1 VARTKTIPDTE
12 VLEEARRCFL
22 AHGPGVSTEV
32 IAEALE
38 ISQPA
43 IFKRFGTKKALMLAA
58 LLPPAVPAWVH
69 ALEDGPDDR
78 PIVEQLREVIR
89 QAAAFFAEV
98 VPAMM
103 VIRASGI
110 SQEELL
116 ASFKEA
122 PPVVAKRTLIAWL
135 HRSVER
141 GLIRPVDSEAAAT
154 MILGALQFR
163 AFMVQI
169 TGSTPSG
176 SSHEEYV
183 DHLADLLV
191 HGLAPEESK

>member
-1 VARTKTIPDTE
+1 MARTKTIPDSE

-43 IFKRFGTKKALMLAA
+43 IFKRFGTKKSLMLAA

-69 ALEDGPDDR
+69 TLEDGPDDR
-78 PIVEQLREVIR
+78 PMVEQLREVIR
-89 QAAAFFAEV
+89 QAAAFFAEA
-98 VPAMM
+98 VPAMS

-110 SQEELL
+110 SREELL
-116 ASFKEA
+116 ASFKVA
-122 PPVVAKRTLIAWL
+122 PPIVAKQTLIGWL
-135 HRSVER
+135 VRSAER

-154 MILGALQFR
+154 MMLGALQFR

-169 TGSTPSG
+169 TGSAPSR
-176 SSHEEYV
+176 SSDEEYG

-191 HGLAPEESK
+191 HGLASEESQ

>member
-1 VARTKTIPDTE
+1 MARTKTVSDSD
-12 VLEEARRCFL
+12 VLAEARRCFL

-32 IAEALE
+32 IAEALD

-58 LLPPAVPAWVH
+58 LLPPAVPAWVS

-89 QAAAFFAEV
+89 QAAAFFAEA
-98 VPAMM
+98 VPAMS
-103 VIRASGI
+103 VIKSSGI
-110 SQEELL
+110 SKEELL
-116 ASFKEA
+116 ASFRVA
-122 PPVVAKRTLIAWL
+122 PPVVAKRTLIGWL
-135 HRSVER
+135 LRSEKR

-163 AFMVQI
+163 AFFVEI
-169 TGSTPSG
+169 TGHAAGTSD
-176 SSHEEYV
+176 EEYV
-183 DHLADLLV
+183 DHLADLLT
-191 HGLAPEESK
+191 HGLASEVGR

>member
-1 VARTKTIPDTE
+1 MPRTKTVPDSE
-12 VLEEARRCFL
+12 ILEEARRCFL

-58 LLPPAVPAWVH
+58 LLPPAVPEWVH

-78 PIVEQLREVIR
+78 PLVEQLRAVIR

-103 VIRASGI
+103 VIRSSGI
-110 SQEELL
+110 SHEELL

-122 PPVVAKRTLIAWL
+122 PPIVAKRTLIGWL
-135 HRSVER
+135 LRSVER

-154 MILGALQFR
+154 MMLGALQFR

-169 TGSTPSG
+169 TGSAPSR
-176 SSHEEYV
+176 SSDEEYV

>member
-1 VARTKTIPDTE
+1 MPRTKTVSDAD
-12 VLEEARRCFL
+12 VLAEARRCFL

-58 LLPPAVPAWVH
+58 LLPPAIPDWVH

-78 PIVEQLREVIR
+78 PIVDQLREVIR
-89 QAAAFFAEV
+89 QAAAFFAEA
-98 VPAMM
+98 VPAIS

-110 SQEELL
+110 SKEELL
-116 ASFKEA
+116 ASFKVA

-135 HRSVER
+135 LRGSEQ
-141 GLIRPVDSEAAAT
+141 GLIRPVDFEAAAT

-169 TGSTPSG
+169 TGHTPSG
-176 SSHEEYV
+176 ASDDGHVE
-183 DHLADLLV
+183 HLADLLI
-191 HGLAPEESK
+191 HGLAPEAGQ

>member
-1 VARTKTIPDTE
+1 MARTKTIPDTE

-32 IAEALE
+32 IAESLE

-58 LLPPAVPAWVH
+58 LLPPAVPDWVH

-78 PIVEQLREVIR
+78 PIVEQLRVVIR

-110 SQEELL
+110 SHKELL
-116 ASFKEA
+116 ASFKVA
-122 PPVVAKRTLIAWL
+122 PPVVAKQTLIGWL
-135 HRSVER
+135 LRSAER

-169 TGSTPSG
+169 TGSAPFK
-176 SSHEEYV
+176 SSDEEYV

-191 HGLAPEESK
+191 HGLAPEESQ

>member
-1 VARTKTIPDTE
+1 VARTKTVSDTE

-22 AHGPGVSTEV
+22 AHGPGVSTDV
-32 IAEALE
+32 IAESLE
-38 ISQPA
+38 ISQPT

-58 LLPPAVPAWVH
+58 LLPPAVPDWVH

-110 SQEELL
+110 SHEELL
-116 ASFKEA
+116 ASFEVA
-122 PPVVAKRTLIAWL
+122 PPIVAKQTLIAWL
-135 HRSVER
+135 LRSVER
-141 GLIRPVDSEAAAT
+141 GLIRPVDPEAAAT

-169 TGSTPSG
+169 TRSAPFR
-176 SSHEEYV
+176 SSDEEYV
-183 DHLADLLV
+183 DYLADLLV
-191 HGLAPEESK
+191 HGLAPEENR

>member
-1 VARTKTIPDTE
+1 MARTKTIPDTE

-22 AHGPGVSTEV
+22 AHGPGVSTDV
-32 IAEALE
+32 IAESLE

-69 ALEDGPDDR
+69 ALEEGPDDR
-78 PIVEQLREVIR
+78 PIAEQLREVIR
-89 QAAAFFAEV
+89 QSAAFFAEA
-98 VPAMM
+98 VPAMS

-110 SQEELL
+110 SREELL
-116 ASFKEA
+116 ASFKVA
-122 PPVVAKRTLIAWL
+122 PPIVAKQTLIAWL
-135 HRSVER
+135 LRGVER

-163 AFMVQI
+163 AFMVQM
-169 TGSTPSG
+169 TGSAPST
-176 SSHEEYV
+176 SSDDEYV

>member
-1 VARTKTIPDTE
+1 MARTKTIPDSE

-32 IAEALE
+32 IAESLE

-58 LLPPAVPAWVH
+58 LLPPAIPAWVH
-69 ALEDGPDDR
+69 TLEDGPDDR

-89 QAAAFFAEV
+89 QSAAFFAEA
-98 VPAMM
+98 VPAMS
-103 VIRASGI
+103 VIRSSGI
-110 SQEELL
+110 SREELL
-116 ASFKEA
+116 ASFKVA
-122 PPVVAKRTLIAWL
+122 PPIVAKQTLIGWL
-135 HRSVER
+135 LRSAER

-154 MILGALQFR
+154 MMLGALQFR

-169 TGSTPSG
+169 TGYAPSR
-176 SSHEEYV
+176 SSDEEYV

-191 HGLAPEESK
+191 RGLAPEEGQ

>member
-1 VARTKTIPDTE
+1 MARTKTVSDTE
-12 VLEEARRCFL
+12 VLQEARRCFL

-58 LLPPAVPAWVH
+58 LLPPAVPDWVH

-103 VIRASGI
+103 VIRSSGI
-110 SQEELL
+110 SHEELL
-116 ASFKEA
+116 ASFKT
-122 PPVVAKRTLIAWL
+122 PVVAKRTLIGWL
-135 HRSVER
+135 LRSAER
-141 GLIRPVDSEAAAT
+141 GLIRPVDSEAAA
-154 MILGALQFR
+154 MMMLGALQFR

-169 TGSTPSG
+169 TGSAPSR
-176 SSHEEYV
+176 SSDEEYV
-183 DHLADLLV
+183 DHLVDLLV
-191 HGLAPEESK
+191 HGLAPEESQ

>member
-1 VARTKTIPDTE
+1 MARTKIVSDSD
-12 VLEEARRCFL
+12 VLAEARRCFL

-43 IFKRFGTKKALMLAA
+43 IFKRFGTKKDLMLAA
-58 LLPPAVPAWVH
+58 LLPPSVPAWVS
-69 ALEDGPDDR
+69 ALEDGPDKR

-89 QAAAFFAEV
+89 QAAAFFAETI
-98 VPAMM
+98 PAMS

-110 SQEELL
+110 SKEELL
-116 ASFKEA
+116 ASFEVA

-135 HRSVER
+135 LRSKEG
-141 GLIRPVDSEAAAT
+141 GLIRPVDFEAAAT

-169 TGSTPSG
+169 VGDAPSG
-176 SSHEEYV
+176 ARDEDYV
-183 DHLADLLV
+183 DDLADLLT
-191 HGLAPEESK
+191 HGLAPEVG

>member
-1 VARTKTIPDTE
+1 VARTKRVPDAD
-12 VLEEARRCFL
+12 VLAEARRCFL

-43 IFKRFGTKKALMLAA
+43 IFKRFGTKKSLMLAA

-116 ASFKEA
+116 ASFKVA

-135 HRSVER
+135 LRSVER

>member
-1 VARTKTIPDTE
+1 MARTKRVSDAD
-12 VLEEARRCFL
+12 VLAEARRCFL

-58 LLPPAVPAWVH
+58 LLPPAVPDWVH
-69 ALEDGPDDR
+69 ELEDGPDDR
-78 PIVEQLREVIR
+78 PILEQLREVIR
-89 QAAAFFAEV
+89 QAAAFCAEAF
-98 VPAMM
+98 PAMS

-110 SQEELL
+110 SREELL
-116 ASFKEA
+116 ASFKVA
-122 PPVVAKRTLIAWL
+122 PPVVAKETLVRWL
-135 HRSVER
+135 IRSRER

-163 AFMVQI
+163 AFMVEI
-169 TGSTPSG
+169 TGHAPSG
-176 SSHEEYV
+176 SSDEGYV

-191 HGLAPEESK
+191 HGLAPEEGQ

>member
-1 VARTKTIPDTE
+1 MARTKTIPDTE

-89 QAAAFFAEV
+89 QAAAFYAEV

-110 SQEELL
+110 SHEELL

-135 HRSVER
+135 LRSAER

-154 MILGALQFR
+154 MILGVLQCR
-163 AFMVQI
+163 AFMVEI
-169 TGSTPSG
+169 AGHAPSR
-176 SSHEEYV
+176 SSDEEYV

-191 HGLAPEESK
+191 HGLAPEEGK